1 MKSPLHVGWLLA
13 ASALLWACTV
23 SPTSRLESYLGPI
36 PAGEASQLGQSKF
49 EAGLLVINDT
59 DTRDS
64 APALLD
70 PAMQFV
76 TARTQQRIDRD
87 LPIKIVKLVRADQLP
102 PGREPSRFTQLARE
116 QGVKYLVVAIFSSAE
131 SEVPASHPFGGS
143 AQGGGGLGVQPGY
156 TATNYALVEL
166 ALLDAEAGRPLA
178 TSEGR
183 AWATLDR
190 LAMGGFSNVF
200 PVIRRSLRV
209 EPIFPS
215 EQNAYDMLRGLT
227 GDEAL
232 DQAVMHLREAW
243 SRAS

>member
-1 MKSPLHVGWLLA
+1 MRSSLRVGLPLVA
-13 ASALLWACTV
+13 FALLWACAV
-23 SPTSRLESYLGPI
+23 SPPSRLESYLGPI
-36 PAGEASQLGQSKF
+36 PAGEASQLGQSEF

-59 DTRDS
+59 NAKNS

-76 TARTQQRIDRD
+76 TARTKQRIDRD
-87 LPIKIVKLVRADQLP
+87 LPIKIVKLLRADQLSL
-102 PGREPSRFTQLARE
+102 GREPSRFMQLAQE

-131 SEVPASHPFGGS
+131 SEVPAAHPFGGS

-156 TATNYALVEL
+156 TTTNYALVEL
-166 ALLDAEAGRPLA
+166 ALLDAGAGRPLA

-190 LAMGGFSNVF
+190 LAMGGKSNVF
-200 PVIRRSLRV
+200 PVIRRSLRM
-209 EPIFPS
+209 EPIYPS
-215 EQNAYDMLRGLT
+215 EQSAYDMLRGLT

-232 DQAVMHLREAW
+232 EQAVMHLREAW

>member
-1 MKSPLHVGWLLA
+1 M
-13 ASALLWACTV
+13 
-23 SPTSRLESYLGPI
+23 
-36 PAGEASQLGQSKF
+36 GQSEF

-59 DTRDS
+59 NAKNS

-76 TARTQQRIDRD
+76 TARTKQRIDRD
-87 LPIKIVKLVRADQLP
+87 LPIKIVKLLRADQLSL
-102 PGREPSRFTQLARE
+102 GREPSRFMQLAQE

-131 SEVPASHPFGGS
+131 SEVPAAHPFGGS

-156 TATNYALVEL
+156 TTTNYALVEL
-166 ALLDAEAGRPLA
+166 ALLDAGAGRPLA

-190 LAMGGFSNVF
+190 LAMGGKSNVF
-200 PVIRRSLRV
+200 PVIRRSLRM
-209 EPIFPS
+209 EPIYPS
-215 EQNAYDMLRGLT
+215 EQSAYDMLRGLT

-232 DQAVMHLREAW
+232 EQAVMHLREAW